1 MAEPDDIVNHDVE
14 KSLANDGTDGLSMT
28 RSVRAEF
35 DKQQVMRTIGAKLS
49 SSSPGLVEIELP
61 FSDSLT
67 QQHGYVHAGIVTT
80 IADSAC
86 GYAAWSMSSPL
97 SEVLTVEY
105 KVNFLSPAKGSRLVA
120 RGRVV
125 RKGRTLTICA
135 ADVFAAENG
144 VENLV
149 ATMLAT
155 IRVLRGE
162 GD

>member
-1 MAEPDDIVNHDVE
+1 
-14 KSLANDGTDGLSMT
+14 MT
-28 RSVRAEF
+28 RSVKTEF
-35 DKQQVMRTIGAKLS
+35 DKQQIMRTIGARLS
-49 SSSPGLVEIELP
+49 SSWPGMVEIVLP
-61 FSDSLT
+61 FDDSLT
-67 QQHGYVHAGIVTT
+67 QQHGYVHAGIVST

-86 GYAAWSMSSPL
+86 GYAAWSVSSPS

-125 RKGRTLTICA
+125 RKGGTLTICA
-135 ADVFAAENG
+135 ADVFTTENS
-144 VENLV
+144 VEKLV

-155 IRVLRGE
+155 IRVLGDE